1 MENYQNPVISG
12 YNPDPSICRVGED
25 FYLVNSSFE
34 FFPGVPIYHSRN
46 LVNWTLEGY
55 CLHEERQDVLKQ
67 CRPSGGIYAPTIRF
81 HQGTYFM
88 TTTNTTH
95 GGNFI
100 VHTTDMKKG
109 WSEPHWVDQGGID
122 PSLLF
127 DEDGKVYF
135 TSTGQGE
142 NGKQGIVMCEVD
154 PFTGERLSESVYISQ
169 GSGGRYPEGPH
180 LYKIDGKYYLMIAE
194 GGTEFGHMETIR
206 RADSPYG
213 PYEECPHNPILS
225 HRDDTR
231 NEIYCTGH
239 ADMVEDQNGNWWL
252 VCLAVRPTGSA
263 ENRLMQH
270 HLGRETFLA
279 PVQWTEDGWPVVGE
293 NGTIALQMEGE
304 LPGPKP
310 TQRNRDFRDD
320 FSGGTL
326 RGENEK
332 DAFRRHYNYLR
343 NPDETN
349 YRLDTEK
356 KQLILKGTHVTLNEQ
371 DSPTWIGIR
380 QKEFAIRAS
389 AKVHLLE
396 AVEGMRAGI
405 TAFYN
410 DSYHYE
416 IYLTKTGGKTEICLA
431 KHVHD
436 IFAVTARAEIPQGKE
451 NEVTLYIGADQETY
465 YFSYA
470 LQDKTERFLG
480 DGLAVGLCTEGTRTM
495 TFTGTYIGMFAEL
508 GTASFQAFEV
518 KVLDERGED

>member
-1 MENYQNPVISG
+1 MQTV
-12 YNPDPSICRVGED
+12 RW
-25 FYLVNSSFE
+25 YLCAYDTV
-34 FFPGVPIYHSRN
+34 
-46 LVNWTLEGY
+46 
-55 CLHEERQDVLKQ
+55 
-67 CRPSGGIYAPTIRF
+67 PSGNVFYDNNQHNPWWQFYCSYDR
-81 HQGTYFM
+81 HE
-88 TTTNTTH
+88 
-95 GGNFI
+95 
-100 VHTTDMKKG
+100 KG

-320 FSGGTL
+320 FREARCVERMKKMLSVGT
-326 RGENEK
+326 
-332 DAFRRHYNYLR
+332 
-343 NPDETN
+343 
-349 YRLDTEK
+349 
-356 KQLILKGTHVTLNEQ
+356 I
-371 DSPTWIGIR
+371 II
-380 QKEFAIRAS
+380 
-389 AKVHLLE
+389 
-396 AVEGMRAGI
+396 
-405 TAFYN
+405 
-410 DSYHYE
+410 
-416 IYLTKTGGKTEICLA
+416 
-431 KHVHD
+431 
-436 IFAVTARAEIPQGKE
+436 
-451 NEVTLYIGADQETY
+451 
-465 YFSYA
+465 
-470 LQDKTERFLG
+470 
-480 DGLAVGLCTEGTRTM
+480 
-495 TFTGTYIGMFAEL
+495 
-508 GTASFQAFEV
+508 
-518 KVLDERGED
+518 

>member
-1 MENYQNPVISG
+1 
-12 YNPDPSICRVGED
+12 
-25 FYLVNSSFE
+25 
-34 FFPGVPIYHSRN
+34 
-46 LVNWTLEGY
+46 
-55 CLHEERQDVLKQ
+55 
-67 CRPSGGIYAPTIRF
+67 
-81 HQGTYFM
+81 
-88 TTTNTTH
+88 
-95 GGNFI
+95 
-100 VHTTDMKKG
+100 
-109 WSEPHWVDQGGID
+109 
-122 PSLLF
+122 
-127 DEDGKVYF
+127 
-135 TSTGQGE
+135 
-142 NGKQGIVMCEVD
+142 
-154 PFTGERLSESVYISQ
+154 
-169 GSGGRYPEGPH
+169 
-180 LYKIDGKYYLMIAE
+180 
-194 GGTEFGHMETIR
+194 
-206 RADSPYG
+206 
-213 PYEECPHNPILS
+213 
-225 HRDDTR
+225 
-231 NEIYCTGH
+231 
-239 ADMVEDQNGNWWL
+239 
-252 VCLAVRPTGSA
+252 
-263 ENRLMQH
+263 MQH

-332 DAFRRHYNYLR
+332 DAFRLHYNYLR